1 MKLYRLFQVPKTLT
15 FEIAPAGNGVVQDS
29 KSLSPLNGPTLC
41 SPQTLKGQHMLIRE
55 GGSENTLVF
64 SMDHWTSLDSA
75 QMALPCS
82 ANSLW
87 KNHCIHELPC
97 ENRHSA
103 VVKHSA
109 QLEKRLTG
117 GPSRA
122 RDTSQ
127 SSAWWHRGSPGR
139 LVMKVMLLMGK
150 KNLASIVQI
159 EERLPKHG
167 IPTSTLPP
175 GLLPCLSPWFLS
187 SCNHSS
193 ASYDR
198 LSHHLFT
205 VAIPLFSIIELMW
218 VIRVLR

>member
-1 MKLYRLFQVPKTLT
+1 MGQPYVLPKRSKDSICWLERRVVRTRLSFPWITEHRWTLLRWPCL
-15 FEIAPAGNGVVQDS
+15 A
-29 KSLSPLNGPTLC
+29 L
-41 SPQTLKGQHMLIRE
+41 QTLYGRTIA
-55 GGSENTLVF
+55 F
-64 SMDHWTSLDSA
+64 TSY
-75 QMALPCS
+75 
-82 ANSLW
+82 
-87 KNHCIHELPC
+87 PC

-117 GPSRA
+117 GPLKA
-122 RDTSQ
+122 GDTSQ

-150 KNLASIVQI
+150 KNLASIVQR